1 MSISILVKVKE
12 FTEFWRDRL
21 HELYEIE
28 KNMPPLQGD
37 ELIPEIKREFCVAYF
52 FIDQEEQKK
61 DRFLADVMLTMI
73 NIPLDLK
80 ESYITLNAEIIQEW
94 TRHIRC
100 LRDLKYCVE
109 ADTVTFS
116 DFEKVLDSAYDYFID
131 TYDGMSGALRCMK
144 IDKSIREILSDEE
157 AQKNHYLQSLEYR
170 NRMIGM
176 YKKGLEDIETY
187 LYEHA
192 SDLEDIETY
201 LKEDIETYLTYL
213 NEHASE
219 HDGYHQ
225 IRVDVSEIIRDVE
238 KAVDKAGEL

>member
-1 MSISILVKVKE
+1 MSISVLVKVKE
-12 FTEFWRDRL
+12 FTEFWRRRL
-21 HELYEIE
+21 KELYKIE
-28 KNMPPLQGD
+28 KSMPPLQGD
-37 ELIPEIKREFCVAYF
+37 ELIPEIKREFCVANF
-52 FIDQEEQKK
+52 FIDREEQEK
-61 DRFLADVMLTMI
+61 DRFFTNMTKDSE

-80 ESYITLNAEIIQEW
+80 ATYYELNAEIIKLW
-94 TRHIRC
+94 IRHIGY
-100 LRDLKYCVE
+100 LRELKFCVE

-116 DFEKVLDSAYDYFID
+116 EFEKVLDSAYDYFID

-176 YKKGLEDIETY
+176 YKKGLEDIE
-187 LYEHA
+187 A
-192 SDLEDIETY
+192 
-201 LKEDIETYLTYL
+201 YL

-219 HDGYHQ
+219 HDGYR
-225 IRVDVSEIIRDVE
+225 IRLDVSEIIRDVE